1 MSHRFDVMSH
11 ELDVIKARLATTS
24 HAQTHEEIQG
34 LRARVDELGAA
45 AARDHD
51 ARTRADARA
60 AMLQLKLADLK
71 GHRDRYGPTRRTR
84 RPVARPAHLL
94 TPSACSQGVQKS

>member
-1 MSHRFDVMSH
+1 MSH

-24 HAQTHEEIQG
+24 HAQTHEEIQS

-71 GHRDRYGPTRRTR
+71 GHRDRYRRTR